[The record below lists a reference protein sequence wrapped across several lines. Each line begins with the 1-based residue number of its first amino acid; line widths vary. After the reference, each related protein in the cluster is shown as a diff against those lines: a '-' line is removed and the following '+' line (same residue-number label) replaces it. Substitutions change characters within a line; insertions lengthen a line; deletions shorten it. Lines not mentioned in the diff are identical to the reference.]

1 MSNKLVTWLRSEQPV
16 TFDTAVLKAGAK
28 KILPWL
34 IGGAAAVGGVILGY
48 KMMNKEPSLDTT
60 QEESTEDDIIVN
72 PILVENE
79 R

>member
-16 TFDTAVLKAGAK
+16 TFDTTVLKAGAK

-48 KMMNKEPSLDTT
+48 KMMSKEPLLEV
-60 QEESTEDDIIVN
+60 QEESTENDIIVN
-72 PILVENE
+72 PVLVENE

>member
-16 TFDTAVLKAGAK
+16 TIDTTVLKAGAK

-48 KMMNKEPSLDTT
+48 KMMNKEPALDTT
-60 QEESTEDDIIVN
+60 QEESNDVTVIQF
-72 PILVENE
+72 
-79 R
+79 